1 MKPHVLFTAV
11 SLAAALL
18 GGAGCNGDA
27 PETDTPLPVLENAGQ
42 LTLAGGRNRIVC
54 RWSGMPQ
61 EVASIRL
68 RLGDDEAPH
77 DIPAGRSDGEK
88 ELTGI
93 EEGSWPTEIR
103 YVTDDED
110 RQVLRRR

>member
-54 RWSGMPQ
+54 RWRSRRSGSGSATTKP
-61 EVASIRL
+61 RTTF
-68 RLGDDEAPH
+68 R
-77 DIPAGRSDGEK
+77 PAGATAKRS
-88 ELTGI
+88 
-93 EEGSWPTEIR
+93 
-103 YVTDDED
+103 
-110 RQVLRRR
+110 

>member
-54 RWSGMPQ
+54 RWSGMPSGGMTICLLFRK
-61 EVASIRL
+61 AGCL
-68 RLGDDEAPH
+68 R
-77 DIPAGRSDGEK
+77 S
-88 ELTGI
+88 
-93 EEGSWPTEIR
+93 
-103 YVTDDED
+103 
-110 RQVLRRR
+110 RRTKHSSSRCCPLS